1 MGKNKPLS
9 AAEKQR
15 RYRGKRKLNKEKVEE
30 NKKKDL
36 ERYHNKKRLIS
47 DMKIRE
53 ARLARRKWRTNKK
66 NYRERVKKLKAVIDI
81 TPPSSPSTEQVGNVV
96 CGRKKMRME
105 KAKVHRKNIKL
116 QVEVNKLKKKV
127 EKLKKQRQRSKKVNI
142 ISSALSPLSKTNE
155 LINTCLANV

>member
-53 ARLARRKWRTNKK
+53 ARLVSK
-66 NYRERVKKLKAVIDI
+66 
-81 TPPSSPSTEQVGNVV
+81 
-96 CGRKKMRME
+96 KKMAH
-105 KAKVHRKNIKL
+105 K
-116 QVEVNKLKKKV
+116 
-127 EKLKKQRQRSKKVNI
+127 
-142 ISSALSPLSKTNE
+142 
-155 LINTCLANV
+155 